1 MKKAD
6 EAWNRRAQP
15 ANEPCTDCSGIVYRQ
30 TNSGKIIPA
39 DQRCG
44 AKITPPCYQPDGDGC
59 AYQIY
64 GDNNDEPIERCKA
77 CPLCYSDKVRHKDPA
92 NEPPVRCGEC
102 ANYQTQN
109 CAAERDGRRVELPCK
124 IGSMVYMATQ
134 VFDGSKTKWVIGSR
148 KIDMIGGNALNS
160 VWAVSTQP
168 YELHFVPSEFGRSVF
183 LTRTEAEAALKD
195 AHKQGGEQDG

>member
-1 MKKAD
+1 MSELKPFD
-6 EAWNRRAQP
+6 EFMDALVHCDIVKVILTGCGESTFETKPIHEGICALANRRAQP

-109 CAAERDGRRVELPCK
+109 CAAKHEQALMDFCSHG
-124 IGSMVYMATQ
+124 I
-134 VFDGSKTKWVIGSR
+134 R
-148 KIDMIGGNALNS
+148 K
-160 VWAVSTQP
+160 P
-168 YELHFVPSEFGRSVF
+168 
-183 LTRTEAEAALKD
+183 
-195 AHKQGGEQDG
+195 GGEQDA

>member
-1 MKKAD
+1 MSELKPCPFCGGEALLRERYIQGIANRKHYRRECRHCKATFADWYRSMKKAD

-109 CAAERDGRRVELPCK
+109 CAAKHEQALMDFCSHG
-124 IGSMVYMATQ
+124 I
-134 VFDGSKTKWVIGSR
+134 R
-148 KIDMIGGNALNS
+148 K
-160 VWAVSTQP
+160 P
-168 YELHFVPSEFGRSVF
+168 
-183 LTRTEAEAALKD
+183 
-195 AHKQGGEQDG
+195 GGEQT